1 VPPLTCG
8 PNNCAVSV
16 QPINSAAI
24 TPRITSMS
32 YPGDTSFTMNVEFG
46 IDTAFMILLIP
57 MR

>member
-1 VPPLTCG
+1 
-8 PNNCAVSV
+8 
-16 QPINSAAI
+16 
-24 TPRITSMS
+24 MS